1 MNSLK
6 SLKNTNTLDVVG
18 KNNLRQGVKRDK
30 NEIQMWKE
38 SVREKKRVKTKE
50 VVCVNCSS

>member
-38 SVREKKRVKTKE
+38 SVREKKGSKQKK
-50 VVCVNCSS
+50 